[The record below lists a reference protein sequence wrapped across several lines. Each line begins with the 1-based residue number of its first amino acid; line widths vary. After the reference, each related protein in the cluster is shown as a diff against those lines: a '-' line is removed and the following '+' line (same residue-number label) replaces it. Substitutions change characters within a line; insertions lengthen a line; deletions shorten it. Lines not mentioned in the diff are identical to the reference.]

1 MTEYY
6 CDIGADTFTDSTGD
20 PDGDGS
26 GDVYTAP
33 AGLQAAI
40 RGTGNATALVAGDTL
55 YIKAGTG
62 DLSRLVLIDC
72 DGYDA
77 SAWSPGDAIES
88 LDGGSAQWSGVVVQ
102 ANDDPAGNLGADDI
116 ILAWL
121 VSDKA
126 ASDIVV
132 ADGINNTTKVE
143 TKDPIASVSTPG
155 VQLDTNEGS
164 EGSLISVVGVD
175 GLWSENGMKATLD
188 GNDIAT
194 NCINIKAK
202 DHFQWRNIEFTRANG
217 NCVNILTSVAY
228 FHTFIRCSIHDSVT
242 GSGVQGS
249 GGGTVNYFVFR
260 YCDLYNNAGQGAGP
274 LRYPVFDGCR
284 IYNNGVFGV
293 YAQFSATFT
302 NCVFYENTNHAL
314 RTLNDGNTKITN
326 CVFDK
331 NVLAGLY
338 CSESVVTVEGCRFT
352 ENGTYGI
359 EVSSANVYA
368 GYNFFKDNTTAA
380 TTGSTIYTRDKDV
393 ADTNVHDG
401 VIGYI
406 DGDNAMLADR
416 NYGLTNQATSR
427 RQAVV
432 L

>member
-20 PDGDGS
+20 PDGDGT
-26 GDVYTAP
+26 GDVYTGP
-33 AGLQAAI
+33 AGFQAAI

-55 YIKAGTG
+55 YIKTGTG

-102 ANDDPAGNLGADDI
+102 ANDDPAGNLGADD
-116 ILAWL
+116 LVLVWL
-121 VSDKA
+121 VSGKA

-143 TKDPIASVSTPG
+143 TKDPIAGVSTPG

-164 EGSLISVVGVD
+164 DGSMISIVGVNSS
-175 GLWSENGMKATLD
+175 WSEDGTLATLD

-202 DHFQWRNIEFTRANG
+202 DHFQWRNIEPTQANG
-217 NCVNILTSVAY
+217 NCINILTSAADH
-228 FHTFIRCSIHDSVT
+228 HTFTRCSIHDSVT

-249 GGGTVNYFVFR
+249 GGGTVNYFTFR
-260 YCDLYNNAGQGAGP
+260 YCEIYNNATQGVGP
-274 LRYPVFDGCR
+274 LRYPVLDGCR
-284 IYNNGVFGV
+284 IYNNGGIGV
-293 YAQFSATFT
+293 YAQFSSTFT
-302 NCVFYENTNHAL
+302 NCVFYENL
-314 RTLNDGNTKITN
+314 SRGISFVNDGNSKVTN

-331 NVLAGLY
+331 NTLAGIY
-338 CSESVVTVEGCRFT
+338 CPYSAVTIEGCRFT
-352 ENGTYGI
+352 ENETYGI
-359 EVSSANVYA
+359 EADSADVYA

-380 TTGSTIYTRDKDV
+380 TTGSTIYTRDKDT
-393 ADTNVHDG
+393 ADTNVYDG

-406 DGDNAMLADR
+406 DGDNATLADR